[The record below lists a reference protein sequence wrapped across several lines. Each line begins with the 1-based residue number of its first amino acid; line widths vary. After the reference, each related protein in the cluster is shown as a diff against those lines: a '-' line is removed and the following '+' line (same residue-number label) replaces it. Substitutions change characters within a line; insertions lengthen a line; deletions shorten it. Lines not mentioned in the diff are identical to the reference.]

1 MSLLGNAKIL
11 GGIGALLILLGI
23 IPYAGALIGLIGFI
37 LVFVAVK
44 YISDETKDKTIF
56 NNFLFFFII
65 TIVGI
70 VLAAGISIIT
80 FIDVGGIEYF
90 MDLQTQTLTDP
101 MVIFEELQGFL
112 TGVIIA
118 LLILWV
124 SLIVSVIFLR
134 KSFDSIA
141 EYTNVK
147 WFGTSGLLFLVGAAT
162 VIIAIGFIIILV
174 ALILMIIAFF
184 SLPDN
189 LPAKK
194 A

>member
-90 MDLQTQTLTDP
+90 IDLQTQTLTDP

-141 EYTNVK
+141 EHTNVK

>member
-90 MDLQTQTLTDP
+90 IDLQTQTLTDP

>member
-37 LVFVAVK
+37 LVFIAVK

-65 TIVGI
+65 TIVAI
-70 VLAAGISIIT
+70 VLSAGIAVIT
-80 FIDVGGIEYF
+80 FFDVGGVEYF
-90 MDLQTQTLTDP
+90 LNLQTQTFTDP

-112 TGVIIA
+112 TGIIIA
-118 LLILWV
+118 LLVLWV

-134 KSFDSIA
+134 KCFDSIA
-141 EYTNVK
+141 EHTNVK

-162 VIIAIGFIIILV
+162 VIIAIGFIIMLV

>member
-44 YISDETKDKTIF
+44 YISDETKDKSIF

-65 TIVGI
+65 SIVGI
-70 VLAAGISIIT
+70 VLFAGISIIT
-80 FIDVGGIEYF
+80 FFDVGGIEYF
-90 MDLQTQTLTDP
+90 TNLQTQTFTDP
-101 MVIFEELQGFL
+101 MAVFNVLQDFL
-112 TGVIIA
+112 TGIIIA
-118 LLILWV
+118 LLVLWV
-124 SLIVSVIFLR
+124 SLIISVIFLR
-134 KSFDSIA
+134 KSFEGIA
-141 EYTNVK
+141 EHTNVK